1 MSQDLII
8 PFISKPQETRM
19 SAKKR
24 VVGEVGERPI
34 ITTGEHQSQIDE
46 QKRLLRLQEQLEQH
60 TSHQQKQ
67 QSEQQKS
74 QSQQESKQAETSSAS
89 HDSDDDQGS
98 EHIDTYI

>member
-19 SAKKR
+19 STKKR

-60 TSHQQKQ
+60 SSFQQKNQ
-67 QSEQQKS
+67 QQNNPEQQA
-74 QSQQESKQAETSSAS
+74 QSQDNQSAS
-89 HDSDDDQGS
+89 QGNLDDEQGC